1 MVSEGP
7 MSSEDCPSGKH
18 GFYNLSVVQEIL
30 KHIVHASLL
39 YWLISRVNLT
49 PAGVITDKELSLE
62 EMPP

>member
-7 MSSEDCPSGKH
+7 MSSEDCPRRKH
-18 GFYNLSVVQEIL
+18 GFYNISVVQEIL
-30 KHIVHASLL
+30 KHTVPASLL

-49 PAGVITDKELSLE
+49 PAGVITDKEPSLE